1 VRVVPMGLGVT
12 RSNRT
17 FPFSA
22 IVGQTTLKT
31 ALLIN
36 AVDPRVGGVLIR
48 GEKGTAKSTAVRALA
63 SVLPPI
69 RVVEGCRFSCD
80 PDDVRGLCNE
90 CQTRA
95 AMGPLLAVERRPRV
109 VELPVSATE
118 DRLVGTLDM
127 EHALKHGE
135 RRFEA
140 GLMAA
145 ANRGIL
151 YVDEVNLLD
160 DHLVDTLLDAA
171 AMGVNTVEREG
182 VAFSHPARFI
192 LVGTMNPEEGE
203 VRPQLLDRFG
213 LCADVVGLSM
223 PDQRVEVLL
232 RREGFEDDPELFL
245 EEWETSERELEQSLA
260 LAREAVRTVRMPRE
274 LLFLIAN
281 ACSEL
286 GVDGHRAD
294 LTMARAAAAL
304 AALEG
309 REGPTA
315 EDVRSVAPLVLAHRM
330 RRKPFE
336 DVSFD
341 QMRLD
346 VLMPAGSPDGPEGE
360 ESRDRQGQAG
370 DGEASLSKGTLHQVE
385 DTAAPAVGGQH
396 LVTPLDAMRRNAAG
410 RRQETRS
417 DDRRGR
423 YTASEQ
429 PRPGAQMDVAVDAT
443 IRQAAS
449 RGRRDDGGLAV
460 TVEPEDIRN
469 KVRRRRVG
477 ASIVFCV
484 DASGSMGAS
493 NRMDAAKGAVLDL
506 LLDAYRRRD
515 RVGLVAFRGDGAE
528 VVLVPTASV
537 ELAQLRLRKVETG
550 GATPLAAGIERSL
563 DLLAQELRRD
573 PKTVPWLV
581 LVTDG
586 RANVGLSGGLGS
598 DDARVMAERVRDS
611 KIHALVLDTTEGLNA
626 GSAARELA
634 RLSGGEYVRL
644 PRAEAA
650 AVTGVVRE
658 RLEAV

>member
-385 DTAAPAVGGQH
+385 DAAAPAVGGQH